1 MRRIGVL
8 GGTFDPIHNGH
19 LAIARGAHQELGLER
34 VLVVP
39 ARNPWLKGEQAI
51 TPAAHRLRMIEL
63 AIAGDERLALSTVDL
78 EREGPSYTV
87 DTLAD
92 VRAALGPQVAL
103 YFILGADALAD
114 LPSWHEPQR
123 VIALCH
129 LAVAMRSGREG
140 LALDALEARV
150 PGIAGRTIPLN
161 NELVAVSSSEIRGL
175 IAQGRPIAGLVPAAV
190 ERYIAEHGLYRLG

>member
-63 AIAGDERLALSTVDL
+63 AIDGDERLALSTVDQVVSV
-78 EREGPSYTV
+78 REAVNKG
-87 DTLAD
+87 
-92 VRAALGPQVAL
+92 LGDC
-103 YFILGADALAD
+103 GN
-114 LPSWHEPQR
+114 
-123 VIALCH
+123 C
-129 LAVAMRSGREG
+129 GRKGVVLTMVVKSIIGDGFWVCE
-140 LALDALEARV
+140 EC
-150 PGIAGRTIPLN
+150 GRYLSKQTK
-161 NELVAVSSSEIRGL
+161 E
-175 IAQGRPIAGLVPAAV
+175 GRPT
-190 ERYIAEHGLYRLG
+190 